1 MDPSSDL
8 IPDTQYRLEVLHLPS
23 EDAESERDQQL
34 VDEAR
39 QLGLKVPEIELV
51 ASLTASIASG
61 MVDLSSSP
69 ILSSGS
75 SADRQSLGDAT
86 ASPSLDQVTTS
97 LFDCTLSS
105 EPIQT
110 GSARSTASPSTR
122 PTSYSSSEGR
132 PPPDNHHRH
141 LHHHYPHHHT
151 SALRLPGHRA
161 SVQSAASSDRELRK
175 ERRKSSLKSAIGKI
189 HFLKKRSPSSVLLP
203 PAAHITVTKTDDGG
217 VDKVYLESKPNES
230 QGQGQG
236 PDEENPHHPAD
247 DNPQVLRLEIP
258 VFDQESLQRS
268 QTNVELRQMRD
279 AQKLERSRHLMFHD
293 AAIRRLRDR
302 HQAAVSDQLA
312 EHKQA
317 EEAKREQN
325 LTDAARIEER
335 QLSIEIDQER
345 EFERAKINS
354 RTRIKYMEGYFRT
367 SSPPPSTTTTTTSE
381 PTSPSPDQSP
391 EPIPRKF
398 TPQHKAQLAQEYHA
412 HSSMDQLHNSRI
424 KVLRDRQER
433 RLQDAVARMDRE
445 LDALIDAHAVAFANL
460 HRAHQQEEMA
470 LTRGLDARKARLR
483 HRWNLEEAVLRR
495 RLEVQHGEG
504 VLFGPLPLLLFNDG
518 LHGGGSSGEMS
529 RDSAICVTDEE
540 MV

>member
-8 IPDTQYRLEVLHLPS
+8 LPDPQYRLEVLHLPS

-86 ASPSLDQVTTS
+86 ASPSLDQVTSS

-110 GSARSTASPSTR
+110 GSTRSATSPSTR

-141 LHHHYPHHHT
+141 HHHPHHPHHHT

-217 VDKVYLESKPNES
+217 VDKVYLESKPDEGQS
-230 QGQGQG
+230 QGQS
-236 PDEENPHHPAD
+236 PDEENPHHSTD

-268 QTNVELRQMRD
+268 QTNVELRQMRE
-279 AQKLERSRHLMFHD
+279 AQKLERSRHLAFHD

-302 HQAAVSDQLA
+302 HQAAVSEQLA

-317 EEAKREQN
+317 EEAKREQ
-325 LTDAARIEER
+325 
-335 QLSIEIDQER
+335 
-345 EFERAKINS
+345 
-354 RTRIKYMEGYFRT
+354 
-367 SSPPPSTTTTTTSE
+367 
-381 PTSPSPDQSP
+381 
-391 EPIPRKF
+391 
-398 TPQHKAQLAQEYHA
+398 
-412 HSSMDQLHNSRI
+412 
-424 KVLRDRQER
+424 V
-433 RLQDAVARMDRE
+433 
-445 LDALIDAHAVAFANL
+445 
-460 HRAHQQEEMA
+460 
-470 LTRGLDARKARLR
+470 
-483 HRWNLEEAVLRR
+483 
-495 RLEVQHGEG
+495 
-504 VLFGPLPLLLFNDG
+504 LPLHISHYL
-518 LHGGGSSGEMS
+518 GENNY
-529 RDSAICVTDEE
+529 
-540 MV
+540 